1 MSNYPKNVP
10 PQSQNDQPGIENEMS
25 PKPIYIRENYRG
37 SGKLSG
43 KKALITGGDS
53 GIGRAVAVHF
63 AAEGADVAII
73 HTPEENQDAAE
84 TIRLVEQYG
93 QKAISI
99 PGDLASFEF
108 CTEAV
113 RQTVD
118 ALGGINILVNNAA
131 VQFPQE
137 SVTDI
142 EPEQLERTFRVNIFS
157 FFYMAK
163 LVVPY
168 LKEGDTII
176 NTTSVLAYEGNEMM
190 IDYSSTKGAI
200 LSFTRALSQNLLDKK
215 IRVNAVAPGPIWT
228 PLIPATFSAEKV
240 AAFGRTY
247 PMKRPG
253 QPAEVAPSYVFL
265 ASEDSTF
272 MAGQVLHPN
281 GGKVIGA

>member
-1 MSNYPKNVP
+1 
-10 PQSQNDQPGIENEMS
+10 MS

-73 HTPEENQDAAE
+73 HTPEEKQDAA
-84 TIRLVEQYG
+84 
-93 QKAISI
+93 
-99 PGDLASFEF
+99 GDLASFEF

-168 LKEGDTII
+168 LKEGDSII

-240 AAFGRTY
+240 AAFGKTY